1 MPPGLELA
9 DVLRRHGGAYR
20 RAHDGHLGRVERRVM
35 SAVELCRTAA
45 LGGHV
50 EQCRD
55 CGSVRHAYNS
65 CRNRHC
71 PKCQGQARAE
81 WLAARQAEL
90 LPVGYFHVVFTM
102 PPAAAEIAFQN
113 KAAVYASLFRAAAET
128 LRVVAADPRH
138 LGAELGVVAV
148 LHTWGQTLHHHPHV
162 HCVVPGG
169 GPSLDGSRW
178 VACRPGFFLP
188 VRVLS
193 RVFRRLFL
201 AELQTAFEA
210 GGLGFFGDL
219 AGLAEPAAFTRRL
232 RELRGVEWVVYA
244 KPPFGGPAQVL
255 AYLGRY
261 THRVAIANSRLLDVT
276 DRQVA
281 FRWRDYRHHGKA
293 KVMTLDADEFIRRF
307 LRTPCPSASTASATT
322 ASSPTV
328 IAPQSWRSAAR
339 CSPHRRP
346 SRIHRR
352 PKTRLPQIATTA
364 ARAAAAP
371 RSAAPFCRGRGD
383 HRLRGRPSG
392 TTHHDRPVTPP
403 HPTRCCSGRSM
414 RLHGRC
420 VLLQRRAV
428 RARSSSAAQR
438 PRPRRPTANHRRHRP
453 ARPSNP
459 QSHRAPR
466 PPGPGAG
473 DTIPIARSAI
483 PRVRSIR
490 LQ

>member
-9 DVLRRHGGAYR
+9 DVFRRHGDAYR

-55 CGSVRHAYNS
+55 CGTVRHAYNS

-113 KAAVYASLFRAAAET
+113 TATVYAILFRAAAET
-128 LRVVAADPRH
+128 LRLVAADPRH

-169 GPSLDGSRW
+169 GPSLDGTRW

-307 LRTPCPSASTASATT
+307 LLHTLPDGFHRIRHYGFLANGHRADKLALCRTLLAAPTPKPDPSPIEDTAATDRNHCCPCCGSTAISRT
-322 ASSPTV
+322 SLPGL
-328 IAPQSWRSAAR
+328 WRS
-339 CSPHRRP
+339 
-346 SRIHRR
+346 
-352 PKTRLPQIATTA
+352 L
-364 ARAAAAP
+364 
-371 RSAAPFCRGRGD
+371 
-383 HRLRGRPSG
+383 
-392 TTHHDRPVTPP
+392 
-403 HPTRCCSGRSM
+403 
-414 RLHGRC
+414 
-420 VLLQRRAV
+420 
-428 RARSSSAAQR
+428 
-438 PRPRRPTANHRRHRP
+438 P
-453 ARPSNP
+453 AR
-459 QSHRAPR
+459 QSFWN
-466 PPGPGAG
+466 
-473 DTIPIARSAI
+473 DTS
-483 PRVRSIR
+483 
-490 LQ
+490 